1 MVQTVEE
8 AQVLFSASGMGKVE
22 TAAGRANR
30 TMSRMTSI
38 AGRATSAIRGIGR
51 AATSFRGIASI
62 AALGYSIKQ
71 ASDAASEQV
80 AAERKLESVL
90 AATGNAAGFTAD
102 ELKQM
107 AADLQQVTNYGD
119 EATISAM
126 GVMASFTN
134 ISGDVFQ
141 GAVVAA
147 QDLSAVMGQDL
158 QSSVVQV
165 GKALNDPIKGVTAL
179 QRVGVAFTQ
188 QQKDQITAM
197 VEAGNSMGA
206 QQLIL
211 AELKKEFGG
220 AAEAMADPFTQ
231 FGNAAGDVQEEL
243 GMLVREIGTE
253 LLPVGYQLLEW
264 TSDAISGMKGIG
276 SELKTFVTDG
286 IDAFVQVQD
295 RIADFATFSTVIAG
309 NIGNVFQGM
318 FDDIVGWAQAAF
330 DFIASNLKIGFE
342 NMLAAESKAANLL
355 SFGLVGGDAEFQSP
369 QAFIKRE
376 SATMAA
382 AAAAIEEARTEM
394 FTGQAFR
401 IQQRADAAERAQA
414 PDAAVAA
421 KSFQG
426 MDFGGVSLVPR
437 QEIEPS
443 DAAEDATDEPM
454 QQAAEALQQIAA
466 QRGSA
471 LQVMQRVQ
479 ESLQKRAA
487 ELAEKQLA
495 EQREQTAIAEKQLT
509 IMEQQRDPF
518 TRLA

>member
-71 ASDAASEQV
+71 ASDAASEQI

-107 AADLQQVTNYGD
+107 AADLQRVTNYGD

-158 QSSVVQV
+158 QSSVVQI

-188 QQKDQITAM
+188 QQRDQINAL
-197 VEAGNSMGA
+197 VASGNSMAA
-206 QQLIL
+206 QQMIL

-243 GMLVREIGTE
+243 GMLFRDIGTV
-253 LLPVGYQLLEW
+253 LLPIGNDLLAW
-264 TSDAISGMKGIG
+264 TSDAISGLRGYAD
-276 SELKTFVTDG
+276 EFQTFVTVAG
-286 IDAFVQVQD
+286 NAFTSVQD
-295 RIADFATFSTVIAG
+295 SLENVGIAFGVFAG
-309 NIGNVFQGM
+309 NIGDNWQSLFNDLQQ
-318 FDDIVGWAQAAF
+318 WASTAF
-330 DFIASNLKIGFE
+330 SWISDNA
-342 NMLAAESKAANLL
+342 
-355 SFGLVGGDAEFQSP
+355 
-369 QAFIKRE
+369 
-376 SATMAA
+376 ATMASNIATAVRNGSALIERAGMQLGEWA
-382 AAAAIEEARTEM
+382 AYKLGFSDEMLEIPEAKMQEFAEFTPFESPDTPFVSSLADQVSDAISRRE
-394 FTGQAFR
+394 
-401 IQQRADAAERAQA
+401 AERQA
-414 PDAAVAA
+414 ERMPEAPAAVVAA
-421 KSFQG
+421 
-426 MDFGGVSLVPR
+426 GGGGFVIPAAPV
-437 QEIEPS
+437 EIET
-443 DAAEDATDEPM
+443 EDVKT
-454 QQAAEALQQIAA
+454 

-471 LQVMQRVQ
+471 LQVFQRLQ
-479 ESLQKRAA
+479 ESFARKAA
-487 ELAEKQLA
+487 DTAAKQLA
-495 EQREQTAIAEKQLT
+495 EAQKGNAIAEEQLQIAKQQKPMGAIL
-509 IMEQQRDPF
+509 E
-518 TRLA
+518 

>member
-71 ASDAASEQV
+71 ASDAASEQI

-134 ISGDVFQ
+134 IRGDVFQ

-158 QSSVVQV
+158 QSSVVQI

-188 QQKDQITAM
+188 QQRDQINAL
-197 VEAGNSMGA
+197 VESGNSMAA
-206 QQLIL
+206 QQMIL

-243 GMLVREIGTE
+243 GMLFREIGME
-253 LLPVGYQLLEW
+253 LLPIGHQLLEW
-264 TSDAISGMKGIG
+264 TSDTAKGLRGIGEELASFVQAGVDTFVDLQDHAADFGTFLGVVSQNIGDLFSGM
-276 SELKTFVTDG
+276 
-286 IDAFVQVQD
+286 
-295 RIADFATFSTVIAG
+295 FSDMVNSAK
-309 NIGNVFQGM
+309 
-318 FDDIVGWAQAAF
+318 AAF
-330 DFIASNLKIGFE
+330 DFITNNISILFGNLIAADKQIASK
-342 NMLAAESKAANLL
+342 L
-355 SFGLVGGDAEFQSP
+355 SFGLVGDADAQFRELESFEVP
-369 QAFIKRE
+369 E
-376 SATMAA
+376 SAVAA
-382 AAAAIEEARTEM
+382 AVSNIVDES
-394 FTGQAFR
+394 R
-401 IQQRADAAERAQA
+401 IQMWEQQGRRAAQRAQA

-443 DAAEDATDEPM
+443 DTAQDGTEEPM
-454 QQAAEALQQIAA
+454 QQAAEALQQIAT